1 MKDVVS
7 MNGNLQE
14 VLGPPTANSPLWK
27 GFKENIKKLILPP
40 IRLDSCEKTDL

>member
-14 VLGPPTANSPLWK
+14 ALGPPTANSPLRK
-27 GFKENIKKLILPP
+27 GFKDNIKNGYYHPFSWIAAK
-40 IRLDSCEKTDL
+40 KTDF